1 MNRKQIAIIPLLILV
16 IFAAALLA
24 AVRVRNGL
32 KAPTPR
38 LPSPLDRKADKID
51 MKSYEV
57 FSETL
62 RDWTT
67 KYAPDAAGYY
77 RNPRT
82 GEYTMVTLM
91 KCASCGQLIP
101 VPELPPG
108 LVPNPE
114 LVMQRGPEGQAARTG
129 AMMAVRK
136 FQSDYKCPRCGKYAF
151 PFALMSSPA
160 TTK

>member
-1 MNRKQIAIIPLLILV
+1 MTRKQIALILLLIAV
-16 IFAAALLA
+16 IVAAVLLA
-24 AVRVRNGL
+24 VVRVRNGL

-67 KYAPDAAGYY
+67 QYAPDAAGHY

-101 VPELPPG
+101 LPELPAG
-108 LVPNPE
+108 LVAKPE
-114 LVMQRGPEGQAARTG
+114 LVLQRGPAGQHARMAAV
-129 AMMAVRK
+129 MAIRK